1 MAKNEIKLVDRWGT
15 FNYFFDNVVEKSQLR
30 PMEVLVWL
38 AIFRNADET
47 GMATVSKRRLLHLT
61 GIGSKNTLNRALKR
75 LTERKLIG
83 VIERGANVKGKGWKC
98 TKWWHKAKRKSTP
111 N

>member
-75 LTERKLIG
+75 LMELKLIG
-83 VIERGANVKGKGWKC
+83 IVEQGICVKGKDRRI
-98 TKWWHKAKRKSTP
+98 TQWWHKAKRKST
-111 N
+111 